1 MFEPIPP
8 SPKQAAAFQ
17 SRRFSFQFRHR
28 QVRGRAG
35 LPSVGPG
42 RSIASCMSVK
52 IRFTSAVATGLVL
65 AKVGHPQREEPLET
79 SRELFTVAEEDREI
93 LTALFLKP
101 FKNLT
106 GYRFSHHS
114 SLDQHEMNLC
124 ASDIFGAPEKLLERG
139 VAIARR
145 LYSKS
150 NHPNIKSGDLCISL
164 IEDIEVDGKA
174 TRGLC
179 ILKSESV
186 VPFLSIS
193 TRDGDLHLHT
203 EQGINPDKIDKG
215 CLILDHFS
223 NKGYYA
229 LTFDRSGTDSRFWVR
244 DFLGLLP
251 ITDPSFLTKNYAAMA
266 VSFLDKEQKEQK
278 ERRTRKAA
286 GTPDDQDDAP
296 PWESTGAARDALDY
310 FDENETFSLHGF
322 EESVLKTPDARARF
336 AEHKARVEEETGQ
349 RLDDGFEISKKDVNL
364 AKRRVNQSFMKLDT
378 GVEVRL
384 RPAALAKA
392 GQVLE
397 HGYDEEKKMKFIKVF
412 YHEDLA
418 G

>member
-1 MFEPIPP
+1 M
-8 SPKQAAAFQ
+8 Q
-17 SRRFSFQFRHR
+17 SRRFSFQFRHKQR
-28 QVRGRAG
+28 RSRAG
-35 LPSVGPG
+35 LPSVRPG
-42 RSIASCMSVK
+42 RSIAARMSVK

-93 LTALFLKP
+93 LTGLFLKP

-124 ASDIFGAPEKLLERG
+124 AKDIFGAPEKLLERG
-139 VAIARR
+139 VAVARR

-244 DFLGLLP
+244 DFLGLQAVP
-251 ITDPSFLTKNYAAMA
+251 DSAFLTNTYAELA
-266 VSFLDKEQKEQK
+266 V
-278 ERRTRKAA
+278 AA
-286 GTPDDQDDAP
+286 VKQELAAELP
-296 PWESTGAARDALDY
+296 PEESSRAAREVIAY
-310 FDENETFSLHGF
+310 FDEHENFDLQEF
-322 EESVLKTPDARARF
+322 EEQILRTPDAVARF
-336 AEHKARVEEETGQ
+336 AGERSKLEEERGQ
-349 RLDDGFEISKKDVNL
+349 ALQTNFEISPKDVKKVKKH
-364 AKRRVNQSFMKLDT
+364 AAAVVKLDT
-378 GVEVRL
+378 GFEIHLKPDMDPGADWMLERGTDD
-384 RPAALAKA
+384 AK
-392 GQVLE
+392 G
-397 HGYDEEKKMKFIKVF
+397 MKFIKL
-412 YHEDLA
+412 YYNEDISTR
-418 G
+418 